1 MNHVTLIGRLT
12 ADPELR
18 KTQSNKSVTSY
29 RLAVDRRFKQEGQ
42 PEADFLSCV
51 AWGNQAEFASKYL
64 RKGMKIAIEGRIQT
78 RSYDDRDTGKKVYM
92 TDIIVESHEFCE
104 SKKNDS
110 NTASGYGYDFA
121 AQTEYGGGPEFVE
134 MPDDFG
140 DGLPF

>member
-64 RKGMKIAIEGRIQT
+64 HKGMKIAIEGRIQT
-78 RSYDDRDTGKKVYM
+78 RSYDDKDTGKKVYM
-92 TDIIVESHEFCE
+92 TDIIVENHEFCE
-104 SKKNDS
+104 SKKNDG
-110 NTASGYGYDFA
+110 NTAPGYGYDYA
-121 AQTEYGGGPEFVE
+121 PPAEYSGPEFVE